1 MVMERRRNGS
11 TGGMVQSRLA
21 HAATGPSA
29 LAHGDLGSN
38 RCIWDGDSKGTAS
51 GRGTKGHKRRCAG
64 GEHRARPGTPS
75 CGMGTG
81 TGTAGTAHSS
91 PCHQRL
97 RSVFQPSRIRPRG
110 AERPHVSCVQQL
122 GCNKR
127 TRRGLSQRRG

>member
-1 MVMERRRNGS
+1 MVVERRTNGS
-11 TGGMVQSRLA
+11 TGGMAPCWLA
-21 HAATGPSA
+21 HAAASPSA
-29 LAHGDLGSN
+29 LAHGDLGWS

-51 GRGTKGHKRRCAG
+51 GRGAKGHKRCCAG

-75 CGMGTG
+75 CGMG

-97 RSVFQPSRIRPRG
+97 RSVFQRSRIRPRG